1 MRYATQLFLSGLIC
15 LLLFTAST
23 SNTDPVPGKAE
34 DISPLLTGEKI
45 PNVKLKSLDMQ
56 SVSLKDKVSEKPSIL
71 IFYRGGWCPFCNRQL
86 SGVQGIMEEMSNM
99 GYQILAISPDP
110 VEKLSATVE
119 KNNLG
124 YDLLSDGSME
134 AAKKFGIAF
143 RLPPE
148 TFERYKAKN
157 LLSQDM
163 LPVPAVFV
171 LDQEGT
177 IKFEYINP
185 NYRERL
191 NPKLLKLAAEL
202 ALEK

>member
-1 MRYATQLFLSGLIC
+1 MKHYTQFVFGGLLC
-15 LLLFTAST
+15 LLLFSAST
-23 SNTDPVPGKAE
+23 TSQDPIPNKAE

-45 PNVKLKSLDMQ
+45 PSVNLRTMGNEIISLR
-56 SVSLKDKVSEKPSIL
+56 DKVGEKPSIL

-86 SGVQGIMEEMSNM
+86 SGVQSIMEEMKNM

-124 YDLLSDGSME
+124 YDLLSDATMD
-134 AAKKFGIAF
+134 AAVQFGIAF
-143 RLPPE
+143 RLAPE
-148 TFERYKAKN
+148 TFKKYKERN
-157 LLSQDM
+157 LLSQDL

-171 LDQEGT
+171 LDKEGI

-191 NPKLLKLAAEL
+191 NPDLLKLAAKL
-202 ALEK
+202 AIEE